1 MKVALCTCPAPLRMT
16 PRPDPL
22 TCDRCAGITPYGRPW
37 TLAKAVQAQQEL
49 TSLVTQLAKDLP
61 WELTA
66 HRPPFNGRRS
76 GVANP
81 TLEAATDEAM
91 LISDAWRRA
100 ATRLAERA
108 LLYLR
113 LADQAAGE
121 ALLAVDPSMRT
132 PERAPGTWMP
142 QIVSDAEVER
152 GKAMQ
157 AKRRARGEL

>member
-1 MKVALCTCPAPLRMT
+1 MRIMLCACQAPLRAT
-16 PRPDPL
+16 PHPDPL
-22 TCDRCAGITPYGRPW
+22 RCDTCDGLTPYGRPW

-49 TSLVTQLAKDLP
+49 TSIVTQLAKDLP
-61 WELTA
+61 WELTT
-66 HRPPFNGRRS
+66 HRPPSNGRRS

-81 TLEAATDEAM
+81 TLAAATDEAVVV
-91 LISDAWRRA
+91 SHAWRQA

-121 ALLAVDPSMRT
+121 ALLAVD
-132 PERAPGTWMP
+132 RAPAERLEGQWFP
-142 QIVSDAEVER
+142 QIVQEAEVER

>member
-66 HRPPFNGRRS
+66 HRPPSNGRRS

-81 TLEAATDEAM
+81 TLAAATDDAVV
-91 LISDAWRRA
+91 ISHAWRQA

-121 ALLAVDPSMRT
+121 AFLAVD
-132 PERAPGTWMP
+132 RAPAERLEGQWFP
-142 QIVSDAEVER
+142 QIVAEAEVER